1 VEYEARETVVKK
13 DGTLSERGG
22 VKLET
27 SEKKWRRKRKGMLDE
42 NE

>member
-1 VEYEARETVVKK
+1 MEYEARETVMKK
-13 DGTLSERGG
+13 DGKLSGRGG

-27 SEKKWRRKRKGMLDE
+27 SEKKWKRKRKGMRDE